1 MLSIWRPYADFA
13 NESLVVPLAKSARNS
28 VSLCRFYKRLARRSS
43 RKIGKELGR
52 KVSRGEHPLLIA
64 FRRGAEASFLRGDE
78 PFSDLPEAFRWY
90 RFKPLSYPG
99 WLTR

>member
-1 MLSIWRPYADFA
+1 
-13 NESLVVPLAKSARNS
+13 
-28 VSLCRFYKRLARRSS
+28 
-43 RKIGKELGR
+43 
-52 KVSRGEHPLLIA
+52 VSRGEHPLLIA